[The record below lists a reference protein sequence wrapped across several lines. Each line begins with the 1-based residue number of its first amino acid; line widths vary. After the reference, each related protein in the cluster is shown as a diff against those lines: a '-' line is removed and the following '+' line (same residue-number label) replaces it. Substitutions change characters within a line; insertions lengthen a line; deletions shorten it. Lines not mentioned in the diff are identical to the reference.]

1 MILSGITAKR
11 RKYLREYIQ
20 EKYTTIHLSFHK
32 EKDKQLLEHLS
43 GKGNRVA
50 YIRKL
55 IEEDMAKLTRMG

>member
-1 MILSGITAKR
+1 MILSGLTAKR

-32 EKDKQLLEHLS
+32 EKDKELLEFLN
-43 GKGNRVA
+43 GKQNKIA

-55 IEEDMAKLTRMG
+55 IEEDMARLTRMG